1 MSAARRV
8 TVRAFAKI
16 NLDLR
21 VVGKRTDGYHELRTI
36 FQTVSLAD
44 SLDIS
49 FARSRRTE
57 IALQDP
63 QAIPDNLVVRAADL
77 ALGAMEIGGHVT
89 IRLKKHIPM
98 GAGLGGGSSDA
109 AAMLLALPVLAGSE
123 IPLERLIE
131 IGEQLGSDV
140 PFFLFGGRAAAIGR
154 GTELFPLPD
163 APRHFGILAA
173 PGIHVSTAEAYSLL
187 GRSLTKELHPNKIG
201 SFQSQLWGQGS
212 AQAGVNDFESAVFA
226 THPELKKLKGRLLK
240 AGASS
245 AMMTGS
251 GSALF
256 GLFPDRAAA
265 DRSVELLSAPEGTAV
280 YKISLLGRARYQLLW
295 RRMLGRHTDGRTWPP
310 RSRYSQ

>member
-1 MSAARRV
+1 MI
-8 TVRAFAKI
+8 VRAFAKI

-36 FQTVSLAD
+36 FQTISLAD
-44 SLDIS
+44 SLEIS
-49 FARSRRTE
+49 FERSRRTGIE
-57 IALQDP
+57 LHDP

-77 ALGAMEIGGHVT
+77 ALGAMRIGGHVT
-89 IRLKKHIPM
+89 IRLTKRIPM

-109 AAMLLALPVLAGSE
+109 AAMLLALPVLTGFE

-163 APRHFGILAA
+163 APRQFGVLVA
-173 PGIHVSTAEAYSLL
+173 PKIHVSTAEAYRLL

-212 AQAGVNDFESAVFA
+212 AGTGVNDFEAVVFEA
-226 THPELKKLKGRLLK
+226 HPQLKTIKTKLMK
-240 AGASS
+240 AGASPALMS
-245 AMMTGS
+245 GS
-251 GSALF
+251 GSAVF
-256 GLFPDRAAA
+256 GLFPNRGAAA
-265 DRSVELLSAPEGTAV
+265 RAVELLGGPGFARL
-280 YKISLLGRARYQLLW
+280 YKISLVSRVRYQSLW
-295 RRMLGRHTDGRTWPP
+295 RRALHEHLDGRTWPP
-310 RSRYSQ
+310 RSRYSR